1 MCIPRPWLTRPRAA
15 QRSQGCWLLNTPRAS
30 PLRAVLAAQNTL
42 FPRDRAVPLWGR
54 GGVGRLRMRWWAS
67 SPPAAPRDSTCPSS
81 QAIVPLLRARGIQ
94 GASCSGVHHTQTVS
108 LIIHPRQLSC
118 SHGSQNKVLTS
129 RPCLQLSTVAP
140 HAAHLSRTRWIPGS
154 SQTAVVLSKVLTGKR
169 REIMWASQK
178 AIYM

>member
-1 MCIPRPWLTRPRAA
+1 MCIPRPWLTRPSAA
-15 QRSQGCWLLNTPRAS
+15 QRSQGCRLLNTPRAS
-30 PLRAVLAAQNTL
+30 PRGLYSRPKNTL
-42 FPRDRAVPLWGR
+42 FPQDRAVPLWGR

-67 SPPAAPRDSTCPSS
+67 SPPAAPRDSTRPSS
-81 QAIVPLLRARGIQ
+81 QAVVPLLRARGIQ
-94 GASCSGVHHTQTVS
+94 GASCSGVHHTHTVS
-108 LIIHPRQLSC
+108 LRIRPRQLSC

-129 RPCLQLSTVAP
+129 RPRLQLSTAAP

-178 AIYM
+178 ATYM